1 MKEVE
6 AIQAV
11 LKSINR
17 YLDKDWSEYGIEKL
31 NKLIE
36 AAITKDTGDLLETWE
51 LITGENLWDEAIQDH
66 RDETGCRCGQ

>member
-6 AIQAV
+6 AIQEI

-17 YLDKDWSEYGIEKL
+17 YLDKTWSEYGISKL
-31 NKLIE
+31 NNLIE
-36 AAITKDTGDLLETWE
+36 AAITKDTADLLEAWE
-51 LITGENLWDEAIQDH
+51 AITGENLWDEAIQDH

>member
-6 AIQAV
+6 AIQAI

-17 YLDKDWSEYGIEKL
+17 YLDKEWSDYEITNL
-31 NKLIE
+31 NNLIE
-36 AAITKDTGDLLETWE
+36 AAITKDTGDLLEAWE
-51 LITGENLWDEAIQDH
+51 EITGENLWEEAIQDH

>member
-17 YLDKDWSEYGIEKL
+17 YLDKTWSDYGISKL
-31 NKLIE
+31 NNLIE
-36 AAITKDTGDLLETWE
+36 AVITKDTGDLLEAWE